1 MKSIVLL
8 SILVIILWGI
18 WAFMFKLGVNEI
30 GIKSALIWNNIMT
43 LVISIVVIAILIPSE
58 GLKLDRGAIFIILA
72 TIFGFLG
79 TIIWYFGLE
88 KHKAGL
94 IVSFTAL
101 YPLITVILAS
111 IFLKERLSLSNAIG
125 IVLALAAGIL
135 LSL

>member
-8 SILVIILWGI
+8 SILVIVLWGI

-101 YPLITVILAS
+101 YPLITVIPFKCHWNCSCPCCWNTSFPLNFYNEF
-111 IFLKERLSLSNAIG
+111 I
-125 IVLALAAGIL
+125 
-135 LSL
+135 